1 MLKKLKDILTRSLGV
16 ILFAFI
22 PGMASGAATGIGP
35 VLGGLNGVATV
46 FSSIII
52 YFGIQLAWDA
62 NVSSDDIEKGFRAA
76 VAKQA
81 EGDKDIKAA
90 MDLTAGTTEAP
101 VAEAKDFTL
110 TTTAAPVVEAPAAP
124 AAPTPGLA
132 PDPFG

>member
-1 MLKKLKDILTRSLGV
+1 MLQKLKDILTRTLCV

-22 PGMASGAATGIGP
+22 PGMASAAATGIGP
-35 VLGGLNGVATV
+35 LLGVLNGVATV

-62 NVSSDDIEKGFRAA
+62 NVSSEDIEKGFRAA

-81 EGDKDIKAA
+81 EGDKEIKAA
-90 MDLTAGTTEAP
+90 LEITQGTTEAP
-101 VAEAKDFTL
+101 AVEAKDFTL
-110 TTTAAPVVEAPAAP
+110 TTPAAPVVEAPA
-124 AAPTPGLA
+124 TGLA

>member
-1 MLKKLKDILTRSLGV
+1 MLQKLKDIITRSVGV

-62 NVSSDDIEKGFRAA
+62 SVSHEDIEKGFRAA

-81 EGDKDIKAA
+81 EGDKDVKAA
-90 MDLTAGTTEAP
+90 LELTEGATETPAAP
-101 VAEAKDFTL
+101 AVEAKDFTL
-110 TTTAAPVVEAPAAP
+110 TTPAAPATPVVEAPA
-124 AAPTPGLA
+124 TGLA